1 MNSIACL
8 LETAAQRWPQ
18 NIALEDNDGEMTYAE
33 LRRLSRKA
41 ATFFL
46 RKGLKRGQPVAV
58 YLPKSNACVVSF
70 YAALDC
76 GVP

>member
-33 LRRLSRKA
+33 LRRLSRRA
-41 ATFFL
+41 ASFFL
-46 RKGLKRGQPVAV
+46 KKGMKRAR
-58 YLPKSNACVVSF
+58 LS
-70 YAALDC
+70 
-76 GVP
+76 